1 MKKKGYLF
9 TFYMKNKESNYT
21 QFFQSGKVAYPLG
34 TKTKQIDLILIDKT

>member
-34 TKTKQIDLILIDKT
+34 TKQIDLILIDKT